1 MDTTSAI
8 LLVLLVIATAVIII
22 NRKAILDSIA
32 RRYLENNER
41 IVIGRG
47 KGIGFENMDTSE
59 MAPITETDLSD
70 VRMIYQNTGSFQPV
84 IGMLPSENANMFDSS
99 MAYTE
104 AMRDVSFDGDIIDV
118 EYEVVDTDKG
128 GVVSVPVNDVAHDD
142 AADDATAQ
150 DDADDRITDEHE
162 AAEPKRIDDEQEDSG
177 LHSIVGTVMDEP
189 VIRDVKN
196 GVSITVD
203 VKPNGAGKPIS
214 LVAYNKRRDVARYFQ
229 KGASYAITYAVKRG
243 KNVIKL
249 SQKR

>member
-70 VRMIYQNTGSFQPV
+70 VRMIYQHTGSFQPV
-84 IGMLPSENANMFDSS
+84 IGMLPSENANMFDSG

-118 EYEVVDTDKG
+118 EYEVIDTDKNE
-128 GVVSVPVNDVAHDD
+128 VVSVPVGDAVRNGSSNDSAP
-142 AADDATAQ
+142 ASDATESGA
-150 DDADDRITDEHE
+150 DEHATTE
-162 AAEPKRIDDEQEDSG
+162 SERTDDVQEDSG
-177 LHSIVGTVMDEP
+177 LHSIVGTVMDDP

-214 LVAYNKRRDVARYFQ
+214 LVAYNKRRDVAKYFQ
-229 KGASYAITYAVKRG
+229 KGASYAITYSAKRG